1 MKLKLMP
8 ALVGAGLTVVAAS
21 ASAQGTSEI
30 EALRGELN
38 ALQAK
43 IEQLERQ
50 QKAQAESADK
60 TTDAVA
66 QVKSNVGDWVGR
78 FQWKGDLRY
87 RNETIDQEFALDER
101 NRDRIRLRAGFVARV
116 NDTVRAEVQATTT
129 EGSDPRSSN
138 QTLTNTDSRKALDL
152 DTAFFEWAPNASF
165 RTTLGKMRY
174 PWVRTSSY
182 FFDGDVNPEGIALG
196 WQRGATGPFANAFYM
211 QLMERS
217 TAADSNL
224 AGAQLGWRMDITGTT
239 RLMLAA
245 SYFAHGA
252 VEGYNAVLDGNVAAN
267 NFGNTTTNTL
277 CRVGLTA
284 CIANDFDIV
293 EGLAELST
301 SFAGKPFTFF
311 VDYARN
317 TAADFPGT
325 TENDTAYAAGFL
337 LGRVSGARTWE
348 IGYTHQKVE
357 KDALYGQWID
367 SDFANGLTDGE
378 GGAIR
383 LGYGFG
389 RNFRVNGTYFMT
401 ETNMDVPTTI
411 AGVGPVTGRDYE
423 RLQLDLN
430 VSF

>member
-1 MKLKLMP
+1 VKQKI
-8 ALVGAGLTVVAAS
+8 VAAGVAAALTS
-21 ASAQGTSEI
+21 FASVASAQGTSEI
-30 EALRGELN
+30 EALREQLN
-38 ALQAK
+38 VLQAK
-43 IEQLERQ
+43 IEQLEKQ
-50 QKAQAESADK
+50 QKAQAESSDK

-87 RNETIDQEFALDER
+87 RNETIDQEFAADER

-138 QTLTNTDSRKALDL
+138 QTLTNTDSRKPLDL

-165 RTTLGKMRY
+165 KATLGKMRY
-174 PWVRTSSY
+174 PWVRSSSY
-182 FFDGDVNPEGIALG
+182 FYDGDINPEGIALG
-196 WQRGATGPFANAFYM
+196 WQRGATGPFANAFYV

-217 TAADSNL
+217 TSSDSNM
-224 AGAQLGWRMDITGTT
+224 AGAQLGWRMDLSGST
-239 RLMLAA
+239 RLTLAGG
-245 SYFAHGA
+245 YFAHNA
-252 VEGYNAVLDGNVAAN
+252 VEGFNAVLDGNVAAN
-267 NFGNTTTNTL
+267 SFGNTTSAI
-277 CRVGLTA
+277 CRAPLTA
-284 CIANDFDIV
+284 CIANDFDII

-301 SFAGKPFTFF
+301 SFGGKPFTFF
-311 VDYARN
+311 VDYAQN
-317 TAADFPGT
+317 TKADFPGT
-325 TENDTAYAAGFL
+325 SENDTAYAAGFL

-348 IGYTHQKVE
+348 IGYTHQRVE

-367 SDFANGLTDGE
+367 SDFANGATDGE
-378 GGAIR
+378 GGVIR

-389 RNFRVNGTYFMT
+389 RNFRINGTYFMT

-411 AGVGPVTGRDYE
+411 VGVGPVTGREYE

>member
-8 ALVGAGLTVVAAS
+8 VLVGAGLTVVAPH
-21 ASAQGTSEI
+21 ASAQGTSDI
-30 EALRGELN
+30 EALREQLN

-43 IEQLERQ
+43 IEQLETQ
-50 QKAQAESADK
+50 QKAQAESTDK
-60 TTDAVA
+60 ATDAVA

-87 RNETIDQEFALDER
+87 RNETIDQQFALDER

-182 FFDGDVNPEGIALG
+182 FFDGDVNPEGIAFG

-224 AGAQLGWRMDITGTT
+224 AGAQVGWRFDVTGGA
-239 RLMLAA
+239 RLTLAT

-252 VEGYNAVLDGNVAAN
+252 VEGYNAVLDGNVATN
-267 NFGNTTTNTL
+267 NFGNTTTGTL
-277 CRVGLTA
+277 CRAGLTA
-284 CIANDFDIV
+284 CIANDFDII

-301 SFAGKPFTFF
+301 TFAGKPFTFF

-325 TENDTAYAAGFL
+325 TDNDTAYAAGFL
-337 LGRVSGARTWE
+337 LGRVSGARSWE
-348 IGYTHQKVE
+348 IGYTHQRVE

-389 RNFRVNGTYFMT
+389 RNFRINGTYFMT

-411 AGVGPVTGRDYE
+411 AGVGSVAGRGYD

>member
-1 MKLKLMP
+1 MI
-8 ALVGAGLTVVAAS
+8 AAGVAAALTS
-21 ASAQGTSEI
+21 LTPVASAQGTSEI
-30 EALRGELN
+30 EALREQLN
-38 ALQAK
+38 ALQSK
-43 IEQLERQ
+43 IEQLEKQ
-50 QKAQAESADK
+50 QRAQAESADK

-129 EGSDPRSSN
+129 EGGDPRSSN

-165 RTTLGKMRY
+165 KTTLGKMRY

-182 FFDGDVNPEGIALG
+182 FFDGDVNPEGIAFG
-196 WQRGATGPFANAFYM
+196 WQRGASGPFANAFYM

-224 AGAQLGWRMDITGTT
+224 AGAQLGWRMDVTGST
-239 RLMLAA
+239 RLTLAA

-267 NFGNTTTNTL
+267 SFGNTTAATG
-277 CRVGLTA
+277 CRAGLTA

-293 EGLAELST
+293 QGLAELT
-301 SFAGKPFTFF
+301 TTFAGKPFSFF
-311 VDYARN
+311 VDYAKN
-317 TAADFPGT
+317 TAAEVPADVDR
-325 TENDTAYAAGFL
+325 DTAYAAGFL
-337 LGRVSGARTWE
+337 LGRVTGARTWE
-348 IGYTHQKVE
+348 VGYTHQKVE

-389 RNFRVNGTYFMT
+389 RNFRINGTYFMT

-411 AGVGPVTGRDYE
+411 AGVGSITGREYE